1 MNGVATL
8 LARCRLYD
16 FEGNEKWRSYQANL
30 ELPAGRDATALIQK
44 FKAKWYQREIV
55 SLDQELARRCPAA
68 STNVRAQPRRLHAQD
83 ESFDPALV
91 QAEATAQA
99 SDTAFKP
106 TPQAPTGMALML
118 CNAKLTLVV
127 QYPAAPLNFTARLR
141 P

>member
-1 MNGVATL
+1 MADRL
-8 LARCRLYD
+8 EAFRLYD

-30 ELPAGRDATALIQK
+30 EFPAGRDATALIQK
-44 FKAKWYQREIV
+44 FKAKWYQREI
-55 SLDQELARRCPAA
+55 
-68 STNVRAQPRRLHAQD
+68 D